1 MEMAQEKAKIK
12 RRILSVNKSCEYL
25 GGISRVKV
33 YDLVNTDQIQLIKIG
48 RRSFITLESMD
59 AYLDRLIG
67 GDAA

>member
-1 MEMAQEKAKIK
+1 MTQEKAKIK
-12 RRILSVNKSCEYL
+12 RRILSVEKSCEYL
-25 GGISRVKV
+25 GGISKVSLYNRVNEG
-33 YDLVNTDQIQLIKIG
+33 DIQLIKIG